1 MIKKIIIILIIFN
14 VTNIV
19 KASTKDEI
27 IINLKKIKNISFDF
41 KQTVDDK
48 MEEGTCTIQYPKKIY
63 CSYNNFKKKI
73 IVSNGK
79 SLVIKNQTTNQSFL
93 YPLRKTPLN
102 LLLDKDFLLNG
113 IINSE
118 EKIVN
123 DKYFN
128 FSLKNKDH
136 KINIFFDKNSN
147 DLVGWQTE
155 DLYQNLAVTYIYNL
169 KKNNKIDKKI
179 FRLPWFYKLILISS
193 DLNIFIPLEI

>member
-1 MIKKIIIILIIFN
+1 MIKKIIIILIILN
-14 VTNIV
+14 IMNIV
-19 KASTKDEI
+19 KASAKDEI
-27 IINLKKIKNISFDF
+27 IINFEKIKNISFQF

-48 MEEGTCTIQYPKKIY
+48 EEEGTCTIQYPKKIY

-79 SLVIKNQTTNQSFL
+79 SLVIKNQTTNQSFI
-93 YPLRKTPLN
+93 YPLKKTPFN
-102 LLLDKDFLLNG
+102 LLLDKNFLLSE

-118 EKIVN
+118 AKLVN
-123 DKYFN
+123 DKYYN
-128 FSLKNKDH
+128 FSLNNKDY

-155 DLYQNLAVTYIYNL
+155 DLYQNLAVTYIYNI

-179 FRLPWFYKLILISS
+179 FRLP
-193 DLNIFIPLEI
+193 

>member
-1 MIKKIIIILIIFN
+1 MIKKIIIILIILN
-14 VTNIV
+14 ITNFV

-27 IINLKKIKNISFDF
+27 IINFKKIKNISFDF

-63 CSYNNFKKKI
+63 CEYNNFKKKI

-79 SLVIKNQTTNQSFL
+79 SLVIKNQTTNQSFI
-93 YPLRKTPLN
+93 YPLSKTPLN
-102 LLLDKDFLLNG
+102 LILDKDFLLRE

-118 EKIVN
+118 EKLIN
-123 DKYFN
+123 DKYYN

-155 DLYQNLAVTYIYNL
+155 DLYQNLAVTYIYNI

-179 FRLPWFYKLILISS
+179 FRLP
-193 DLNIFIPLEI
+193 

>member
-14 VTNIV
+14 VTKIV

-102 LLLDKDFLLNG
+102 LLLDKDFLLSE

-118 EKIVN
+118 EKLVN
-123 DKYFN
+123 NKYYN

-155 DLYQNLAVTYIYNL
+155 DLYQNLAVTYIYNI
-169 KKNNKIDKKI
+169 KKNKKIDKKI
-179 FRLPWFYKLILISS
+179 FRLP
-193 DLNIFIPLEI
+193 

>member
-1 MIKKIIIILIIFN
+1 MIKNIIIILIILN
-14 VTNIV
+14 ITNFV

-27 IINLKKIKNISFDF
+27 IINFKKIKNISFDF

-79 SLVIKNQTTNQSFL
+79 SLVIKNQTTNQSFI
-93 YPLRKTPLN
+93 YPLIKTPLN
-102 LLLDKDFLLNG
+102 LLLDKDFLLSE

-118 EKIVN
+118 EKIIN
-123 DKYFN
+123 DKYYN

-155 DLYQNLAVTYIYNL
+155 DLYQNLAVTYIYNI

-179 FRLPWFYKLILISS
+179 FRLP
-193 DLNIFIPLEI
+193 

>member
-19 KASTKDEI
+19 KASTKNEI

-123 DKYFN
+123 DKYYN
-128 FSLKNKDH
+128 FILKNKDH

-155 DLYQNLAVTYIYNL
+155 DLYQNLAVTYIYNI
-169 KKNNKIDKKI
+169 KKNKKIDKKI
-179 FRLPWFYKLILISS
+179 FRLP
-193 DLNIFIPLEI
+193 

>member
-19 KASTKDEI
+19 KASTKNEI

-123 DKYFN
+123 DKYYN

-155 DLYQNLAVTYIYNL
+155 DLYQNLAVTYIYNI

-179 FRLPWFYKLILISS
+179 FRLP
-193 DLNIFIPLEI
+193 

>member
-1 MIKKIIIILIIFN
+1 MIKKIIIILIIL
-14 VTNIV
+14 NITTIV
-19 KASTKDEI
+19 NASTKDKI
-27 IINLKKIKNISFDF
+27 ITNFKKIKNISFNF

-63 CSYNNFKKKI
+63 CIYNNFKKKI

-79 SLVIKNQTTNQSFL
+79 SLVIKNQTTNQSFI
-93 YPLRKTPLN
+93 YPLKKTPLN
-102 LLLDKDFLLNG
+102 LLLDKDFLLSE

-123 DKYFN
+123 DKYYN

-136 KINIFFDKNSN
+136 KINIFFDKDSN
-147 DLVGWQTE
+147 ELVGWQTE
-155 DLYQNLAVTYIYNL
+155 DLYQNLAVTYIYNI

-179 FRLPWFYKLILISS
+179 FRLP
-193 DLNIFIPLEI
+193 

>member
-1 MIKKIIIILIIFN
+1 MIKKIIIILIILN
-14 VTNIV
+14 ITNFV

-27 IINLKKIKNISFDF
+27 IINFKKIKNISFDF

-48 MEEGTCTIQYPKKIY
+48 MEEGTCTIQYPKKIF
-63 CSYNNFKKKI
+63 CSYDNFKKKI

-123 DKYFN
+123 DKYYN

-136 KINIFFDKNSN
+136 KINIFFDKDSN
-147 DLVGWQTE
+147 ELVGWQTE
-155 DLYQNLAVTYIYNL
+155 DLYQNLAVTYIYNI

-179 FRLPWFYKLILISS
+179 FRLP
-193 DLNIFIPLEI
+193 

>member
-19 KASTKDEI
+19 KASTKNEI

-63 CSYNNFKKKI
+63 CSYNNLKKKI

-118 EKIVN
+118 QKIVN
-123 DKYFN
+123 DKYYN

-155 DLYQNLAVTYIYNL
+155 DLYQNLAVTYIYNI

-179 FRLPWFYKLILISS
+179 FRLP
-193 DLNIFIPLEI
+193 

>member
-1 MIKKIIIILIIFN
+1 MIKKIIIILIIL
-14 VTNIV
+14 NIATIV
-19 KASTKDEI
+19 NASTKDNI
-27 IINLKKIKNISFDF
+27 IINLKKIKNISFNF

-48 MEEGTCTIQYPKKIY
+48 MEEGNCTIQYPKKIY

-79 SLVIKNQTTNQSFL
+79 SLVIKNRTTNQSFI
-93 YPLRKTPLN
+93 YPLKKTPLY
-102 LLLDKDFLLNG
+102 LLLDKDFLLSE

-118 EKIVN
+118 EKLVN
-123 DKYFN
+123 NKYYN

-155 DLYQNLAVTYIYNL
+155 DLYQNLAVTYIYNI

-179 FRLPWFYKLILISS
+179 FRLP
-193 DLNIFIPLEI
+193 

>member
-1 MIKKIIIILIIFN
+1 MIKKIIIILIILN
-14 VTNIV
+14 ITNIV

-27 IINLKKIKNISFDF
+27 IINFKKIKNISFDF
-41 KQTVDDK
+41 KQTVDGK

-63 CSYNNFKKKI
+63 CNYNNFKKKI

-79 SLVIKNQTTNQSFL
+79 SLVIKNRTTNQSFI
-93 YPLRKTPLN
+93 YPLRKTPLY
-102 LLLDKDFLLNG
+102 LLLDKDFLLSE

-118 EKIVN
+118 EKLVN
-123 DKYFN
+123 NKYYN

-155 DLYQNLAVTYIYNL
+155 DLYQNLAVTYIYNI
-169 KKNNKIDKKI
+169 KKNKKIDKKI
-179 FRLPWFYKLILISS
+179 FKLP
-193 DLNIFIPLEI
+193 